1 MVLHPNSCDFR
12 RIPGIRSLVTA
23 LRAEVV
29 EAVVDEMQLRY
40 KPYRDVTI
48 MILAYSF
55 YQLNTVADITMTV
68 QLAQVCR
75 RSLPV

>member
-1 MVLHPNSCDFR
+1 M
-12 RIPGIRSLVTA
+12 
-23 LRAEVV
+23 

-40 KPYRDVTI
+40 KPYRDV
-48 MILAYSF
+48 MVLLLAYSF